1 MGEFRRVVIDSRYK
15 TADSNSDSDFSIDL
29 VYPMLIPKGS
39 LMYVEGISLSH
50 SWPVIQKDLNDKVY
64 VLEQIGSPGSSA
76 DSNRIAVLT
85 PGTYNSVQLAG
96 ELQSKLN
103 AASALASVGGG
114 SYQWTCTVDDGRITV
129 MHNIPNSIGRGYLYA
144 KDYTDDP
151 ATYLSSPTLHASA
164 YPRPD
169 GQAANEVLG
178 YLSNQQSDVYIHS
191 ANPLTFQFMD
201 LQRHKQLFLCAP
213 GLGECSMQLLNG
225 DTTCIRRILVGSSMQ
240 GDVITDVLQTGLAS
254 ITFPADETLTRM
266 RFILKGWDGKPVATG
281 GHQLS
286 FELVVMR
293 PE

>member
-1 MGEFRRVVIDSRYK
+1 
-15 TADSNSDSDFSIDL
+15 
-29 VYPMLIPKGS
+29 
-39 LMYVEGISLSH
+39 MYVEGISLSH
-50 SWPVIQKDLNDKVY
+50 SWPVIQKDINDKVY
-64 VLEQIGSPGSSA
+64 VLEQLGSPGSSA

-103 AASALASVGGG
+103 AASALATVGGG
-114 SYQWTCTVDDGRITV
+114 SYQYTCTVDDGRITV

-191 ANPLTFQFMD
+191 ANPLTFSFMD
-201 LQRHKQLFLCAP
+201 GQRHKQLFLCAP

-286 FELVVMR
+286 FELVVTR

>member
-29 VYPMLIPKGS
+29 VYPMLIPKNS

-50 SWPVIQKDLNDKVY
+50 SWPVIQKDINDKVY
-64 VLEQIGSPGSSA
+64 VLEQLGSPGSSA

-85 PGTYNSVQLAG
+85 PGTYNSVQLAA

-151 ATYLSSPTLHASA
+151 ATYLTTIHTSA

-201 LQRHKQLFLCAP
+201 LQRFKQLFLCSP

-286 FELVVMR
+286 FELVVTR

>member
-114 SYQWTCTVDDGRITV
+114 SYQYTCTVDDGRITV

-164 YPRPD
+164 YPRPN
-169 GQAANEVLG
+169 GQAANEILG
-178 YLSNQQSDVYIHS
+178 YLSNVQNDVYIHS
-191 ANPLTFQFMD
+191 ANSVIFSYLD

-213 GLGECSMQLLNG
+213 GLGESSMQLLNG
-225 DTTCIRRILVGSSMQ
+225 DTTCIRRILVSTMQ
-240 GDVITDVLQTGLAS
+240 GEIITDTLQTGLAA
-254 ITFPADETLTRM
+254 ITFTADETITRIH
-266 RFILKGWDGKPVATG
+266 FILKGWDGRPVTTA

-286 FELVVMR
+286 FELVVQK
-293 PE
+293 E

>member
-29 VYPMLIPKGS
+29 VYPMLIPKNS

-50 SWPVIQKDLNDKVY
+50 SWPVIQKDINDKVY
-64 VLEQIGSPGSSA
+64 VLEQLGSPGSSA

-85 PGTYNSVQLAG
+85 PGTYNSVQLAA

-103 AASALASVGGG
+103 AASLLASVGGG

-164 YPRPD
+164 YPRPN
-169 GQAANEVLG
+169 GQAANEILG
-178 YLSNQQSDVYIHS
+178 YLSNAQNDVYIHS
-191 ANPLTFQFMD
+191 ANSVIFSYLD

-213 GLGECSMQLLNG
+213 SGLGESSMQLLNG
-225 DTTCIRRILVGSSMQ
+225 DTTCIRRILVSTMQ
-240 GDVITDVLQTGLAS
+240 GEIITDTLQTGLAA
-254 ITFPADETLTRM
+254 ITFTADETITRIH
-266 RFILKGWDGKPVATG
+266 FILKGWDGRPVTTA

-286 FELVVMR
+286 FELVVQK
-293 PE
+293 E

>member
-64 VLEQIGSPGSSA
+64 VLEQLGSPGSSA

-103 AASALASVGGG
+103 AASVLATVGGG
-114 SYQWTCTVDDGRITV
+114 SYQYTCTVDDGRITV

-151 ATYLSSPTLHASA
+151 ATYLTTIHASA

-201 LQRHKQLFLCAP
+201 LQRHKQLFLCSP

-286 FELVVMR
+286 FELVVTR